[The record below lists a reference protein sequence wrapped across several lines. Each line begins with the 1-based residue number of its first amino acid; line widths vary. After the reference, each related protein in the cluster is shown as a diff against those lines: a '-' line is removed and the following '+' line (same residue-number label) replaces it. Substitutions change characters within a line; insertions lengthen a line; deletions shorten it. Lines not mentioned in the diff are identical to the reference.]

1 MVNSQRDAIVE
12 RTDLDRL
19 FAALGNGHRREI
31 VHLLGL
37 QPAPISRLAAARG
50 LSLPAMTKH
59 VHVLEAAGLVT
70 RRKVGR
76 TTFLALERAAI
87 LDLQAWLRQFHAYW
101 GTSKETLANYERPL
115 TGDSTIDEEDR

>member
-1 MVNSQRDAIVE
+1 MVNYRSEEAASRG
-12 RTDLDRL
+12 DLDRL
-19 FAALGNGHRREI
+19 FAALGNRHRREI

-37 QPAPISRLAAARG
+37 QPSPISRLAAARR

-87 LDLQAWLRQFHAYW
+87 LELQAWLLQFHAYW
-101 GTSKETLANYERPL
+101 GTGKETLANYERPL
-115 TGDSTIDEEDR
+115 TGASTTEEEDR

>member
-1 MVNSQRDAIVE
+1 MVNNRAGTA
-12 RTDLDRL
+12 RPRGDLDLL

-31 VHLLGL
+31 VSQLGF
-37 QPAPISRLAAARG
+37 QPTPISRLAAARG

-70 RRKVGR
+70 RRKLGR

-87 LDLQAWLRQFHAYW
+87 LDVQAWLAQFHAYW
-101 GTSKETLANYERPL
+101 GTGLETLENYARP
-115 TGDSTIDEEDR
+115 TMGDHETEKEDR